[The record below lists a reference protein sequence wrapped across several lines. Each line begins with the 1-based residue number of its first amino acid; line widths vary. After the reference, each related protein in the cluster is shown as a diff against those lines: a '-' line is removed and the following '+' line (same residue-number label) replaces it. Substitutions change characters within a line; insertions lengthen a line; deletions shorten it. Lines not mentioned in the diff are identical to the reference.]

1 MTHSMFKIISKK
13 KKKCS
18 NLKCLYKFQLPFD
31 CLLKVFVQIST
42 TIWLSFNRSKY
53 LNLIVIWTR
62 FNQLEVTFELPF
74 QRGFINQKSS
84 QTCFNLVMLAV
95 VHTPFRTYNLTLK
108 KENMIILYTQKSLS
122 NLVNN
127 SFITYYENDL
137 EVSTITTIYSIS
149 KSDGQIERYRKIK
162 F

>member
-1 MTHSMFKIISKK
+1 MFK
-13 KKKCS
+13 
-18 NLKCLYKFQLPFD
+18 LKL
-31 CLLKVFVQIST
+31 FVQIST
-42 TIWLSFNRSKY
+42 TIWSSFNRSKY

-62 FNQLEVTFELPF
+62 FNQLEVTFQLPF
-74 QRGFINQKSS
+74 DKGFINQKSS

-108 KENMIILYTQKSLS
+108 EEKMIILYIISLLYTQKSWS

-137 EVSTITTIYSIS
+137 QISTITTIYSIF
-149 KSDGQIERYRKIK
+149 KSGGQIEGYSKIK

>member
-1 MTHSMFKIISKK
+1 MFK
-13 KKKCS
+13 
-18 NLKCLYKFQLPFD
+18 LKL
-31 CLLKVFVQIST
+31 FVQIST
-42 TIWLSFNRSKY
+42 TIWSSFNRSKY

-62 FNQLEVTFELPF
+62 FNQLEVTFQLPF
-74 QRGFINQKSS
+74 DKGFINQKSS

-108 KENMIILYTQKSLS
+108 EEKMIILYTQKSRS

-137 EVSTITTIYSIS
+137 QISTITTIYLIF
-149 KSDGQIERYRKIK
+149 KSGGQIEGYSKIK